1 MKNHQIWKKIGQ
13 KCLSTMSCT
22 DCSCPVEDMLY
33 FYLNEI
39 KFIKMLS
46 NYSQL
51 YPRIH
56 VVHKALALLNVV
68 PHNGKV
74 TNGVMM
80 KTTIVDA
87 LGMVEIAVEKM
98 LKKLT
103 AQNANVLTQKLEKAV
118 GC

>member
-1 MKNHQIWKKIGQ
+1 M
-13 KCLSTMSCT
+13 
-22 DCSCPVEDMLY
+22 
-33 FYLNEI
+33 
-39 KFIKMLS
+39 
-46 NYSQL
+46 
-51 YPRIH
+51 
-56 VVHKALALLNVV
+56 V

-103 AQNANVLTQKLEKAV
+103 ARNANVLTQKLEKAA
-118 GC
+118 GH